1 MADLLPPDALHGVRI
16 GISVSESPDLDR
28 LGLVETHFR
37 LAVAEIAR
45 AVLVAGGSL
54 AYGGH
59 LEPDGYTTFMVR
71 ELQRYAGRDEPL
83 LVCLAWQEH
92 RKLALAELKRRE
104 REYGLIAEVVCL
116 DQAGQPL
123 PDPYA
128 DRPEDGVDVGAVDQQ
143 IIRTALT
150 AMRRY
155 AVRHTQGRVLLGGK
169 VTGFQGELPGLV
181 EEALLTVEERKPLYI
196 AGGFGGVTVDIIR
209 ALGVDNVD
217 WLPPRFPESEEDP
230 RVTRG
235 RELLEGVAD
244 QRVDNGLTG
253 EESRRLAASHR
264 PSQIAS
270 LIALGLGRVHGDGFP
285 EC

>member
-1 MADLLPPDALHGVRI
+1 MADLLPSDALHGVRI

-28 LGLVETHFR
+28 LGLVEAHFR

-59 LEPDGYTTFMVR
+59 LEPAGYTTFMVR
-71 ELQRYAGRDEPL
+71 ELQRYARRDQPL
-83 LVCLAWQEH
+83 QVCLAWQEH

-116 DQAGQPL
+116 DQSGQPL

-128 DRPEDGVDVGAVDQQ
+128 DRPEDGLDVGAVDQQ

-155 AVRHTQGRVLLGGK
+155 SVRQTQGRVLLGGK
-169 VTGFQGELPGLV
+169 VAGFQGELPGLA
-181 EEALLTVEERKPLYI
+181 EEALLTVEERKPLYLV
-196 AGGFGGVTVDIIR
+196 GGFGGVTVDIIR
-209 ALGVDNVD
+209 ALGIDDVK
-217 WLPPRFPESEEDP
+217 WLPPRSSAAAEDP
-230 RVTRG
+230 RLTRG
-235 RELLEGVAD
+235 RDQLERVAG

-253 EESRRLAASHR
+253 EENRRLAATHR
-264 PSQIAS
+264 PSEVAS
-270 LIALGLGRVHGDGFP
+270 LVALGLGRVHGGGEHD
-285 EC
+285 